1 MEVTKL
7 LTEYE
12 DSPIGVGR
20 QQPVLSWNVKT
31 GLRDWKQTAYR
42 VIVAENEAD
51 LENETNLVWDSQK
64 IKSDRMNHK
73 IGKSRPLVSDHN
85 YFWRVQVWGH
95 GRPWA
100 CSGASGCISGVEESA
115 QATGRFKTALL
126 EASDWHGTWIGEVE
140 VMFIIY
146 SEKHS
151 QLMEIFNVRGCI
163 FAVLGILS
171 CMSTASMYRRGT
183 GKRME

>member
-1 MEVTKL
+1 MEEKRNMEVTKL

-140 VMFIIY
+140 DHVY
-146 SEKHS
+146 H
-151 QLMEIFNVRGCI
+151 IFRKTFTIDGDLQCAGDVYLRSWA
-163 FAVLGILS
+163 F
-171 CMSTASMYRRGT
+171 
-183 GKRME
+183 